1 MIDSRNI
8 FGGASSMSATKRL
21 YNLFNVA
28 GWSARNNVFPSEVA
42 ISAVSGALTANT
54 LVDLINESGSAG
66 EISHLALKTNDATA
80 RTIRVVVTIDG
91 TVIFDRTSASVS
103 TTDSG
108 IALAG
113 QINSGL
119 SIALPPIKYTNS
131 KRIQYASNQNETGKF
146 TTYLAFQ
153 DVT

>member
-21 YNLFNVA
+21 YNRFNVA
-28 GWSARNNVFPSEVA
+28 GWTSESSVFPSEVA
-42 ISAVSGALTANT
+42 TSAISGALTANT

-103 TTDSG
+103 TDNAG
-108 IALAG
+108 IFLAG
-113 QINSGL
+113 QKNSG
-119 SIALPPIKYTNS
+119 STIALPPIKYTNS
-131 KRIQYASNQNETGKF
+131 KRVQYASSLTETGKF

>member
-21 YNLFNVA
+21 YNVFNVA
-28 GWSARNNVFPSEVA
+28 GWAGTAINSVA
-42 ISAVSGALTANT
+42 TATASTSGALTANT

-66 EISHLALKTNDATA
+66 EISQFSIATTDATA
-80 RTIRVVVTIDG
+80 RTIRVVITIDG
-91 TVIFDRTSASVS
+91 TVIFDRTSASIAAS
-103 TTDSG
+103 TTG
-108 IALAG
+108 CVLAG
-113 QINSGL
+113 ATGQSNP
-119 SIALPPIKYTNS
+119 AFLPSIKYTNS
-131 KRIQYASNQNETGKF
+131 KRIQYASSLTETGKF